1 MGMVSYCASRRVSYN
16 NTVITLYWIC
26 DMKKILMMFII
37 VFMFLFLP
45 FIWAEHSKDLDGYDK
60 VPDDEWPSQVI
71 FDTIHVCYNG
81 TLRWV
86 AMGNPSLL
94 NTPPP
99 YGIARLMT
107 VHCFCVL
114 DKVRT
119 QYKYRAYVDHIT
131 KDDRSAPTLIPKLFM
146 GKSVECIRDYHTL
159 QGLILLDEESLKALN
174 EFTGDNETQGDKS
187 EDILSDNNSGKSDSP
202 EQPEE
207 LPREDVPLLN
217 F

>member
-37 VFMFLFLP
+37 VFSLVFLP
-45 FIWAEHSKDLDGYDK
+45 FIWAQEKTIDDFEK
-60 VPDDEWPSQVI
+60 VPDDGWPSQVI
-71 FDTIHVCYNG
+71 YDTTNVCYNG
-81 TLRWV
+81 TLRWI
-86 AMGNPSLL
+86 ALGNPNLM

-99 YGIARLMT
+99 YHISRIMM
-107 VHCFCVL
+107 VHCFCVI

-119 QYKYRAYVDHIT
+119 EYKYKAYVDFIAEDN
-131 KDDRSAPTLIPKLFM
+131 KNAPTLIPKLFM
-146 GKSVECIRDYHTL
+146 GKSLECIKEYGTL
-159 QGLILLDEESLKALN
+159 AGLVILDEDALKAFDHYA
-174 EFTGDNETQGDKS
+174 EDNETIFEKKDDS
-187 EDILSDNNSGKSDSP
+187 SVNSGKSDSP

-207 LPREDVPLLN
+207 LPTEDSPIIS

>member
-1 MGMVSYCASRRVSYN
+1 
-16 NTVITLYWIC
+16 
-26 DMKKILMMFII
+26 MKKILMMFII
-37 VFMFLFLP
+37 VFLLLFIP
-45 FIWAEHSKDLDGYDK
+45 FIWAEHSKKLDGYDK

-71 FDTIHVCYNG
+71 FDTIHVCYQG

-94 NTPPP
+94 SAPPP
-99 YGIARLMT
+99 YHIARIMT

-131 KDDRSAPTLIPKLFM
+131 KDEGNETPTLIPKLFM
-146 GKSVECIRDYHTL
+146 GKSLECIRDYHTL
-159 QGLILLDEESLKALN
+159 TGLILLDEEALKGLN
-174 EFTGDNETQGDKS
+174 EWSDNETKIDTKI
-187 EDILSDNNSGKSDSP
+187 EDNSPDNNSGKSDSP
-202 EQPEE
+202 EQPED
-207 LPREDVPLLN
+207 LPLEDKDLPLLN

>member
-1 MGMVSYCASRRVSYN
+1 
-16 NTVITLYWIC
+16 
-26 DMKKILMMFII
+26 
-37 VFMFLFLP
+37 
-45 FIWAEHSKDLDGYDK
+45 
-60 VPDDEWPSQVI
+60 
-71 FDTIHVCYNG
+71 
-81 TLRWV
+81 
-86 AMGNPSLL
+86 MGNPSLL

-146 GKSVECIRDYHTL
+146 GKSLECIRDYHTL

-207 LPREDVPLLN
+207 LPKEDVPLLN

>member
-1 MGMVSYCASRRVSYN
+1 
-16 NTVITLYWIC
+16 
-26 DMKKILMMFII
+26 MKKILMMFII
-37 VFMFLFLP
+37 VFLFMFLP

-119 QYKYRAYVDHIT
+119 QYKYRAYVDYIMQDKDLT
-131 KDDRSAPTLIPKLFM
+131 KPTLIPKLFM
-146 GKSVECIRDYHTL
+146 GKSLECIRDYHTL
-159 QGLILLDEESLKALN
+159 QGLILLDEETIKALN
-174 EFTGDNETQGDKS
+174 ESTEDNETQGDKS
-187 EDILSDNNSGKSDSP
+187 QDILSDNNSGKSDSP

-207 LPREDVPLLN
+207 LPTEESPILS

>member
-1 MGMVSYCASRRVSYN
+1 
-16 NTVITLYWIC
+16 
-26 DMKKILMMFII
+26 MKKILMMFII
-37 VFMFLFLP
+37 VFLFMFLP

-99 YGIARLMT
+99 YNIARLMT

-131 KDDRSAPTLIPKLFM
+131 KDDRSAPTIVPKLFM

-159 QGLILLDEESLKALN
+159 QGLILLDEETIKALN
-174 EFTGDNETQGDKS
+174 EFTEDNETQGDKS

-207 LPREDVPLLN
+207 LPTEESPILS

>member
-1 MGMVSYCASRRVSYN
+1 
-16 NTVITLYWIC
+16 
-26 DMKKILMMFII
+26 MKKIYIMFII
-37 VFMFLFLP
+37 VFSFMTYN
-45 FIWAEHSKDLDGYDK
+45 IWAEHGTKHISDFDK

-86 AMGNPSLL
+86 AMGNPNLL
-94 NTPPP
+94 IQPPP
-99 YGIARLMT
+99 YGVARIMT

-119 QYKYRAYVDHIT
+119 EFKYQAYVDYINKDQLENKT
-131 KDDRSAPTLIPKLFM
+131 KPKLIPKLFM
-146 GKSVECIRDYHTL
+146 GKSLECIKDYGTL
-159 QGLILLDEESLKALN
+159 QGLVILDEEALKGLD
-174 EFTGDNETQGDKS
+174 EWTDNETKVDKEVNS
-187 EDILSDNNSGKSDSP
+187 PDNNSGKSDSP

-207 LPREDVPLLN
+207 LPNEDTPLLN